1 MEYIEETLGLK
12 CVRKQWDKQAK
23 LPYYL
28 LNEYNF
34 EVVSIDDQECI
45 FLKPKGNLAT
55 RGAIKKHLKRLCEQ
69 SECPVVFELAG
80 ITKQRKSSFIEAK
93 IPFVVP
99 GKQLYLPFVGAIL
112 RERNDAED
120 RVADT
125 EKLMPSAQML
135 LFAFLLG
142 KNQPLYLSDAAKR
155 FGITAMS
162 ISRAASQLVGAGLV
176 ERKNQGVQKFIAS
189 DIPAKALF
197 ELARPRLIDPVR
209 KEVFISRK
217 EVTPDMFPA
226 GLTALSEISMLNPP
240 PMPVLGTTENE
251 KVFESARADLVDS
264 ETSATLQ
271 IWRYNPRLI
280 NHSDKA
286 DALSLYM
293 SLAGDHDERVE
304 QAWERLLQEV
314 L

>member
-12 CVRKQWDKQAK
+12 CTRKQWDGQTK

-28 LNEYNF
+28 LNEYHF
-34 EVVSIDDQECI
+34 EAVSIDGQKCI

-55 RGAIKKHLKRLCEQ
+55 RGTIKKHLKRLYEQ
-69 SECPVVFELAG
+69 SEGPVVFELAG
-80 ITKQRKSSFIEAK
+80 ITRQRKSSFIEAK

-112 RERNDAED
+112 SERNDAEGCS
-120 RVADT
+120 AYT

-162 ISRAASQLVGAGLV
+162 ISRAASQLVGSGLV
-176 ERKNQGVQKFIAS
+176 EKKNQGVQKFIAS
-189 DIPAKALF
+189 ATPAKALF
-197 ELARPRLIDPVR
+197 ELARPRFINPVR
-209 KEVFISRK
+209 KEVFIGRE
-217 EVTPDMFPA
+217 EVKPDMFPA
-226 GLTALSEISMLNPP
+226 GLTALSEVSMLNPP
-240 PMPVLGTTENE
+240 PMPVFGTTENE
-251 KVFESARADLVDS
+251 RSFESASADLVDS
-264 ETSATLQ
+264 ETSAALQ
-271 IWRYNPRLI
+271 IWRYDPRLI
-280 NHSDKA
+280 NHSDRV

-293 SLAGDHDERVE
+293 SLADDHDERVE
-304 QAWERLLQEV
+304 QALEKLLREV